1 MMMSYDDNYDESKG
15 EYWSWESMTDFD
27 KAVVVG
33 LYFWH
38 AVNIIG
44 ICYLIYKFIKGI
56 RQRTETA
63 LADS

>member
-1 MMMSYDDNYDESKG
+1 MMSYDDNYDESKG
-15 EYWSWESMTDFD
+15 EYWSLESMTDFD

-44 ICYLIYKFIKGI
+44 ICYLFYKFIKGI
-56 RQRTETA
+56 RQRTETTFT
-63 LADS
+63 DS